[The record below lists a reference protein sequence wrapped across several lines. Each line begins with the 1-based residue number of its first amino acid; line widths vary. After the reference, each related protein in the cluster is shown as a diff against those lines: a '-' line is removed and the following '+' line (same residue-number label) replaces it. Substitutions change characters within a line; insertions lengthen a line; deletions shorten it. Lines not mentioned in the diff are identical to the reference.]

1 MLFPGPL
8 RPLIDNREHLR
19 DNLVWLEGTHN
30 FELFYKVG
38 TCTPPLALNG
48 ATKIERIALRR
59 RVLPKLYHYRVMG
72 SGVWTFLKHIFDW
85 EPRVIFGLAIRSY
98 NS

>member
-59 RVLPKLYHYRVMG
+59 RVLPKLYHSLPSDG
-72 SGVWTFLKHIFDW
+72 
-85 EPRVIFGLAIRSY
+85 IRSLDFSETY
-98 NS
+98 FRLGAAGDLRSCYKKL